1 MDQNIYFKKKL
12 ASSWFVLLQQIIC
25 YEFEKI
31 EIDFGKKTRQK
42 PSYFKKNNWKKSKTK
57 NEGGGIY
64 SIIKDGLVF
73 DSVGINF
80 SEVSGKFHKKF
91 RSQVLGAKKNPNYWA
106 TGISIVAHMKNPKIP
121 AMHFNTRFIV
131 TTKNWFGGGI
141 DLTPCIKDDKE
152 KKLFH
157 KKIKLMCDKH
167 NKNYYPKYKKW
178 CENYFYLPHRKE
190 TRGIGGIFFDYKRD
204 NWKNDFNFIKNVGLC
219 FLDCAKTIIR
229 KKMYTK
235 WKKKQ
240 KDEQLIKR
248 GRYVEFNL
256 LYDRGTKFGLS
267 TGGNVEAI
275 LMSLPPEVKW
285 K

>member
-1 MDQNIYFKKKL
+1 MIKDIYLKKKL
-12 ASSWFVLLQQIIC
+12 ISNWFSLLQQTIC

-42 PSYFKKNNWKKSKTK
+42 PRCFEKKNWNKSKTK
-57 NEGGGIY
+57 NEGGGTY
-64 SIIKDGLVF
+64 LIIKNGLVF
-73 DSVGINF
+73 DSVGVNF

-106 TGISIVAHMKNPKIP
+106 TGISIVTHMKNPKIP
-121 AMHFNTRFIV
+121 AIHFNTRFIV

-152 KKLFH
+152 KKFFH